1 MKAVKGTNARSIA
14 GIKAWNNGVQVIFFQ
29 VRGQPGIGS
38 YFKFNRSKDVAR
50 NVGRKSWFKGK
61 GRILVLHKFI
71 NL

>member
-1 MKAVKGTNARSIA
+1 MKVIEGTDAGSIA
-14 GIKAWNNGVQVIFFQ
+14 KIKTGNNGMHVIFFQ
-29 VRGQPGIGS
+29 LRNQPGVGS